1 MAEITPFDPMTLLL
15 IALFNP
21 VVIAVAFLMGRKAN
35 QWQKIP
41 IAAFAAS
48 FAGFMLFWLVAAVGL
63 LPIHALGGEA
73 GILVMQFL
81 FGLVWAGL
89 GYRLGRH

>member
-1 MAEITPFDPMTLLL
+1 MAEIQPFDPLTLVL

-21 VVIAVAFLMGRKAN
+21 VVIAVAFVMGRKAD

-48 FAGFMLFWLVAAVGL
+48 FAGFILYWLVAAVGL

-73 GILVMQFL
+73 GVVVLQFV
-81 FGLVWAGL
+81 FGLVWASL
-89 GYRLGRH
+89 GYRLRAV

>member
-1 MAEITPFDPMTLLL
+1 MAEIQPFDPLTLVL

-21 VVIAVAFLMGRKAN
+21 VVIAVGFVMGRKAD

-48 FAGFMLFWLVAAVGL
+48 FAGFILYWLVAAVGL

-73 GILVMQFL
+73 GVVVLQFV

-89 GYRLGRH
+89 GYRLRA

>member
-1 MAEITPFDPMTLLL
+1 MAEIKPFDPLTLVL

-21 VVIAVAFLMGRKAN
+21 VVIAVAFVMGRKAD

-41 IAAFAAS
+41 VAAFAAS
-48 FAGFMLFWLVAAVGL
+48 LAGFILYWLVAAVGL

-73 GILVMQFL
+73 GVVAMQFL

-89 GYRLGRH
+89 GYWLRMN

>member
-1 MAEITPFDPMTLLL
+1 MAEIQPFDPLTLVL

-21 VVIAVAFLMGRKAN
+21 VVIAVAFVMGRKAD

-48 FAGFMLFWLVAAVGL
+48 FAGFILYWLVAAVGL

-73 GILVMQFL
+73 GVVVLQFV
-81 FGLVWAGL
+81 FGLVWASL
-89 GYRLGRH
+89 GYRLRA

>member
-1 MAEITPFDPMTLLL
+1 MAEIQPFDPLTLVL

-21 VVIAVAFLMGRKAN
+21 VVIAVGFVMGRKAD

-48 FAGFMLFWLVAAVGL
+48 FAGIILYWLVAAVGL

-73 GILVMQFL
+73 GVVVLQFV

-89 GYRLGRH
+89 GYRLRA